1 MRVQETSA
9 VIHGHKRAFTIS
21 GDGPPL
27 LLLHGIPGNGA
38 TWLQTA
44 QILSSDFDLIIPDL
58 IGFGKSQRTLEPSS
72 LHAAA
77 QAEALVN
84 LLKEL
89 EIDSVAVA
97 GHDFGG
103 PIALLLHR
111 HQRHSISHLA
121 LFATNTFTDTP
132 IPFPLSMINY
142 PGLTD
147 LVAPL
152 LFSRTALG
160 AMLRM
165 GTGSPRTKLDQANY
179 LGDAAQVRAI
189 REIFVSSLTNIA
201 ELYEPVQTQL
211 SNVRIPCLVGWG
223 DKDPFFSLEQ
233 GYRTAKILGVT
244 LRVYSNAGHFLPE
257 ERPHE
262 LAADLRN
269 LILGSEDRKHVVS
282 ID

>member
-1 MRVQETSA
+1 MANVQTS
-9 VIHGHKRAFTIS
+9 VSGLSYRRFGQGH
-21 GDGPPL
+21 PL

-89 EIDSVAVA
+89 EIDSAAVA

-111 HQRHSISHLA
+111 YQRHSISHLA